1 MDAAPV
7 RVTILGQNY
16 TLRAQGDPKEVEDL
30 ARSVDELMHNI
41 ARKSPNADTTRIA
54 VMSCLHLA
62 DQLSTLERELGDLK
76 ARVGRKTEE
85 FAGLL
90 EKALEGE

>member
-1 MDAAPV
+1 MDAAQI
-7 RVTILGQNY
+7 RVTILGQTY

-30 ARSVDELMHNI
+30 ARRVDELMHNI
-41 ARKSPNADTTRIA
+41 ARKSPNADSARIA

-62 DQLSTLERELGDLK
+62 DQLNTLERELGDLK
-76 ARVGRKTEE
+76 ERVGRKTEE

-90 EKALEGE
+90 AQALEGE